1 MTSEALVDECVG
13 DPVAMI
19 RGREDISLCVEFEDH
34 RYATLDS
41 TPFSTPYTHSV
52 RFQDEFVQIPIG
64 WELAPDEPSIAKHVI
79 GAHPWGALS
88 LFVQGDVLYFTSVAR
103 LVVPPP
109 GVPGE
114 RRTAVGE
121 VICRTGTS
129 LVPRAFFGS
138 ANAVGTRILIRSP
151 LMRKRPRCEHSTLLA
166 GMWKEKQFTD
176 LVIVCADLEIR
187 CHRAVVAR
195 ASPVF
200 DRMLNSDMIEA
211 RTEKIEIKDAEPS
224 SLSAMVEYFYTAIL
238 VEECDIVAL
247 LTLADRFQVDVLVET
262 CAAEALRH
270 LVCENV
276 VAVVRAFRPLA
287 PRPETRVLWRTLCD
301 QIAGDPK
308 LQSVALLGV

>member
-1 MTSEALVDECVG
+1 
-13 DPVAMI
+13 MI
-19 RGREDISLCVEFEDH
+19 RGREDISHSVEFEDH

-41 TPFSTPYTHSV
+41 TPFSTLWPSSV
-52 RFQDEFVQIPIG
+52 NFQNEFIQIPTG

-88 LFVQGDVLYFTSVAR
+88 LFVQGDVLYFTAVAR
-103 LVVPPP
+103 LLKPP

-121 VICRTGTS
+121 VICRKGIS
-129 LVPRAFFGS
+129 LVPKASCGH
-138 ANAVGTRILIRSP
+138 ANSEYTRILIRSP
-151 LMRKRPRCEHSTLLA
+151 LRRKRPRCEHSTELLA

-195 ASPVF
+195 GSPVF

-211 RTEKIEIKDAEPS
+211 RTDKIEIKDAEPS
-224 SLSAMVEYFYTAIL
+224 SLSAMLEYFYTGVI

-247 LTLADRFQVDVLVET
+247 LTLADRFQADALVET
-262 CAAEALRH
+262 CAAEALR
-270 LVCENV
+270 LVVCDNV

-287 PRPETRVLWRTLCD
+287 PRPEMRVLWRTLCD